1 MMEENA
7 SQLCNL
13 IAIEFAVYL
22 MIFGLR
28 VEVRTEYYLLVA
40 VHWMVVDMKV
50 KVGAGVEAGVEVGV
64 EAGVEVGVE
73 VGVDI
78 GLGLGEWDMYHQD
91 NCLQEDRTRE
101 YHMEVAVAE
110 LARRAVALLIFL
122 STF

>member
-64 EAGVEVGVE
+64 E
-73 VGVDI
+73 GVDI
-78 GLGLGEWDMYHQD
+78 GLGLGEWDMFHQD

-110 LARRAVALLIFL
+110 LARQAVALLILL